1 MMKNNG
7 FILFNKIFLLIILTI
22 NCLPLVARAD
32 IPAACWG
39 NKAGGVPI
47 AIGCCTKVVTDCSK
61 LVDNPLSP
69 KTKAGYEFDDSCRNR
84 AGWGTFPNAV
94 CCDGPIRGG
103 NCVGDSGI
111 IAPTVE
117 ITTPVTAATTRQ
129 LPRLSSLIKLGR
141 NQFIGNIIKSLLGF
155 AGTLT
160 VIMMVYGGLLWMTAA
175 GNDKAVTQAKK
186 IIFWTAVGLVLIFSS
201 YAILKFLFDSLMPAA

>member
-22 NCLPLVARAD
+22 NCLPLVAQAEVVS
-32 IPAACWG
+32 ASCWG
-39 NKAGGVPI
+39 SSGGL

-61 LVDNPLSP
+61 LVNNPLSP
-69 KTKAGYEFDDSCRNR
+69 KTRPGYEFDTSCRQQ
-84 AGWGTFPNAV
+84 AGWGSFPNAV
-94 CCDGPIRGG
+94 CCDGPTRGG

-117 ITTPVTAATTRQ
+117 DTPPVTVATTRE
-129 LPRLSSLIKLGR
+129 LPHLNSLIKLER
-141 NQFIGNIIKSLLGF
+141 TTVIGNIIKSLLGLT
-155 AGTLT
+155 GTVT

-175 GNDKAVTQAKK
+175 GNEKAVSKAKQ
-186 IIFWTAVGLVLIFSS
+186 IILWTAIGLVLIFSS
-201 YAILKFLFDSLMPAA
+201 YTILNFLFSSLRA

>member
-1 MMKNNG
+1 MSKRGIITTTTFFG
-7 FILFNKIFLLIILTI
+7 FFVLLLSQPRGFVNASDPCLT
-22 NCLPLVARAD
+22 
-32 IPAACWG
+32 
-39 NKAGGVPI
+39 GGH
-47 AIGCCTKVVTDCSK
+47 CCTKTHDDCTAIGLSSYHTGDDACVNSWGDPLGSVVGK
-61 LVDNPLSP
+61 
-69 KTKAGYEFDDSCRNR
+69 
-84 AGWGTFPNAV
+84 V
-94 CCDGPIRGG
+94 CCVGTMDNTDVYGRCASDYGP
-103 NCVGDSGI
+103 V
-111 IAPTVE
+111 IAQTQDD
-117 ITTPVTAATTRQ
+117 TPPATAATTRQ